1 MKTERALERYRVELT
16 MNEGRSP
23 RTVSS
28 YLQDLELYLN
38 FLNEQGVSDTE
49 DITPA
54 LVESFITQQAQHKAP
69 SSIARMASS
78 IRSFHHY
85 LSFLYETPDPS
96 VSLEVHRGPGKLP
109 VYGTVEEIRTLLGSF
124 DDSDPRQCLYH
135 AILEIIYSCGL
146 RVSEAVG
153 LTLNRVDLETGFVRV
168 EGKGNKERIVPIPHG
183 SIPILKDYRDTVR
196 PLYEKK
202 KSNLFFV
209 NRLGNKVTTQSV
221 EEIMRRKKTELGFK
235 KKLTPHKLRHSYAT
249 HMLEGGADLRSIQE
263 MLGHSSISTTQIYT
277 HTGNETLRKS
287 YDEHHP
293 GELNED
299 LGDIVVKPWKKQ
311 KKQK

>member
-1 MKTERALERYRVELT
+1 MKTEQALERYRVQLT
-16 MNEGRSP
+16 MNEGKSP

-28 YLQDLELYLN
+28 YLQDLGLYLDY
-38 FLNEQGVSDTE
+38 LKEQGICDTDDIRPSD
-49 DITPA
+49 
-54 LVESFITQQAQHKAP
+54 VETFITMQSEHKAP

-78 IRSFHHY
+78 IRSFHHF
-85 LSFLYETPDPS
+85 LSFLYEIPDPTI
-96 VSLEVHRGPGKLP
+96 SLEVHRGPSRLP
-109 VYGTVEEIRTLLGSF
+109 VYGTVEEIRNLLGSF

-168 EGKGNKERIVPIPHG
+168 EGKGNKERIVPIPYG
-183 SIPILKDYRDTVR
+183 SIPILKHYRDVVR
-196 PLYEKK
+196 PLNEKK

-209 NRLGNKVTTQSV
+209 NRLGRRVTTQSV
-221 EEIMRRKKTELGFK
+221 EEVMRRKKAELGMK

-287 YDEHHP
+287 YDAYHP

-299 LGDIVVKPWKKQ
+299 LGNIEVRPWKKQ

>member
-1 MKTERALERYRVELT
+1 MKIERALERYRVELT
-16 MNEGRSP
+16 MNEGKSP

-28 YLQDLELYLN
+28 YLQDLEAYLN
-38 FLNEQGVSDTE
+38 YLKANGITDTE

-54 LVESFITQQAQHKAP
+54 LVESFITEQSEQKEP
-69 SSIARMASS
+69 SSVARMASS

-85 LSFLYETPDPS
+85 LSFLFDTPDPS
-96 VSLEVHRGPGKLP
+96 GNLEVHRGPGKLP
-109 VYGTVEEIRTLLGSF
+109 VYGTVDEIRTLLGSF
-124 DDSDPRQCLYH
+124 NDSDPRQCLYH

-146 RVSEAVG
+146 RVSEAVA

-168 EGKGNKERIVPIPHG
+168 EGKGNKERIVPIPYG
-183 SIPILKDYRDTVR
+183 SIPILKHYRDVVR
-196 PLYEKK
+196 PLFEKK

-209 NRLGNKVTTQSV
+209 NRLGKKVTTQSV
-221 EEIMRRKKTELGFK
+221 EEVMRKKKAELGLK

-277 HTGNETLRKS
+277 HTGNDALRKS

-299 LGDIVVKPWKKQ
+299 LGHIEVKPWKKQ
-311 KKQK
+311 KTKK

>member
-16 MNEGRSP
+16 MNEGKSP

-135 AILEIIYSCGL
+135 AILE
-146 RVSEAVG
+146 
-153 LTLNRVDLETGFVRV
+153 TGFVRV

-183 SIPILKDYRDTVR
+183 SIPILKHYRDTVR

-209 NRLGNKVTTQSV
+209 N
-221 EEIMRRKKTELGFK
+221 
-235 KKLTPHKLRHSYAT
+235 
-249 HMLEGGADLRSIQE
+249 
-263 MLGHSSISTTQIYT
+263 
-277 HTGNETLRKS
+277 
-287 YDEHHP
+287 
-293 GELNED
+293 
-299 LGDIVVKPWKKQ
+299 
-311 KKQK
+311 